1 MTSVFHVYRSKSEK
15 HLEIKTAQSETALPQ
30 KFRDCHGHK
39 SALSNMMN
47 KNIKGMHHA
56 TNTKTP
62 TLALVNSTELQE
74 TCVAHS
80 ISVLDNDTT
89 EDEDDDHEMTEGEK
103 KMKRIL
109 ANRGSA
115 RASYLR
121 RKKMISEL
129 QASVLNQS
137 TRNAAMEAENK
148 ALRNEVKE
156 LRQQVC
162 ELLSRHSPHEHNSD
176 MMLDIAIPGP
186 ACTTR
191 PERHSNVPPHLFAR
205 VMSAQHNPISTEVIS
220 LLARR
225 RFVGS
230 LTGVPP
236 DYLGIY

>member
-1 MTSVFHVYRSKSEK
+1 MT
-15 HLEIKTAQSETALPQ
+15 
-30 KFRDCHGHK
+30 
-39 SALSNMMN
+39 N

-129 QASVLNQS
+129 QASVHHQS
-137 TRNAAMEAENK
+137 ERNAAMEAENK
-148 ALRNEVKE
+148 ALRNEIKE
-156 LRQQVC
+156 LREQVR
-162 ELLSRHSPHEHNSD
+162 ELLLRHSPALEPHYSD
-176 MMLDIAIPGP
+176 MMLEIAIPG
-186 ACTTR
+186 AVCTTL
-191 PERHSNVPPHLFAR
+191 PERHTNVSPHLLAR
-205 VMSAQHNPISTEVIS
+205 VMASQHAPISRDVIS
-220 LLARR
+220 RLARR
-225 RFVGS
+225 RLVGS
-230 LTGVPP
+230 LTSAPP
-236 DYLGIY
+236 NYLGIY